1 MSKKKPFLDL
11 TKKEPLIERQRR
23 LWSHS
28 EAIEIAQERKEPLP
42 SEVSDW
48 LHTALKNIA
57 CGADANE
64 VFNVVPEKPGVRK
77 DSFLREK
84 QRKIANSYITSGT
97 ADASDCTPP
106 KKTATAIEE
115 ISQVLSDKKKSTV
128 RKNWNQQSTD
138 RKPTFSIGKK

>member
-1 MSKKKPFLDL
+1 MRKKKPFLDF

-28 EAIEIAQERKEPLP
+28 EAIELAQERKEPLP
-42 SEVSDW
+42 TAVSEW

-57 CGADANE
+57 CGSDANE
-64 VFNVVPEKPGVRK
+64 VFNVVPEKRGVRK

-84 QRKIANSYITSGT
+84 QRKIANGYIAAGT
-97 ADASDCTPP
+97 ADASDGPPP
-106 KKTATAIEE
+106 KKTATAVEE
-115 ISQVLSDKKKSTV
+115 ISQALSETKKSTV
-128 RKNWNQQSTD
+128 RKNWNQRSTD

>member
-1 MSKKKPFLDL
+1 MRKKKPFLDF

-28 EAIEIAQERKEPLP
+28 EAIELARQREEPLP
-42 SEVSDW
+42 AEVSEW

-57 CGADANE
+57 CGNDANE
-64 VFNVVPEKPGVRK
+64 VFNVVPEKRGVRK

-84 QRKIANSYITSGT
+84 QRKITNGYIAAGT
-97 ADASDCTPP
+97 ADTSDGQPP

-115 ISQVLSDKKKSTV
+115 ISQAMSGTEESTV
-128 RKNWNQQSTD
+128 RKNWNQRSTD

>member
-1 MSKKKPFLDL
+1 MRKKKPFIDF

-28 EAIEIAQERKEPLP
+28 EAIELAHERKEPLP
-42 SEVSDW
+42 DVVSEW

-57 CGADANE
+57 CGSDANE
-64 VFNVVPEKPGVRK
+64 VFNVVPEKRGVRK
-77 DSFLREK
+77 DGFLREK
-84 QRKIANSYITSGT
+84 QRIIANGYIAAGT
-97 ADASDCTPP
+97 ADTSDGQPP

-115 ISQVLSDKKKSTV
+115 VSQAMSSTEKSTV
-128 RKNWNQQSTD
+128 RKNWNQRSTD